1 MTAQTL
7 PPSAPDVRATDGPEG
22 DSQNGASAQ
31 IGRTGWD
38 FLTNTMQSKL
48 LVYGIIALIGSVI
61 AFLFWDAITALPFY
75 VISSVMLSML
85 WYAPITRWLSR
96 HSTYIEVFEPESG
109 LLTTYRVGRQ
119 RFAELS
125 RKGVQNQ
132 IGSRLGNT
140 RVFADSFSE
149 SDKVLNNSWVHEC
162 TAWDYHKD
170 RHTLNRLTE
179 RVSEVYGDIV
189 DGEAVAQVEGRIK
202 AMEAMRRHYTDLDTI
217 FFGGHQQTEGDSD
230 GN

>member
-7 PPSAPDVRATDGPEG
+7 PPSAPVVRATDGPEG
-22 DSQNGASAQ
+22 DSQHGASAQ

-38 FLTNTMQSKL
+38 FLTSSIQSKL
-48 LVYGIIALIGSVI
+48 LIYTVLALIASVI
-61 AFLFWDAITALPFY
+61 DAITALPFY
-75 VISSVMLSML
+75 IISSVVLSML
-85 WYAPITRWLSR
+85 WYAPITKWLSR

-119 RFAELS
+119 KFAELS
-125 RKGVQNQ
+125 RKGLQNQ

-140 RVFADSFSE
+140 RVFADTFSE

-162 TAWDYHKD
+162 TPWNYHKD
-170 RHTLNRLTE
+170 RQTLLRLTE

-202 AMEAMRRHYTDLDTI
+202 AMEAMRRHYADLDSI
-217 FFGGHQQTEGDSD
+217 FFGGTKQQEDDSD